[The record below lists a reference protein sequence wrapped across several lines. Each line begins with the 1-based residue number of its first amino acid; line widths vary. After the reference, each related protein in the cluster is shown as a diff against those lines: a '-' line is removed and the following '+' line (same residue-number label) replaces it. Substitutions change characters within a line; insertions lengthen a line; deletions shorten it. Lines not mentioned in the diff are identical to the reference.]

1 MEKTLREKI
10 VAKLAKIKVVLAED
24 ENTEE
29 VTLEDVRTVDGTLL
43 RVEPALEVGA
53 TIQVIGED
61 AELIDAPDGS
71 HELEDGS
78 VINVE
83 GGIIVEV
90 IAVEVPAEEEMNE
103 ELPEVPAPKGLDVEA
118 LTNDVMNK
126 LNEAIV
132 NKIAGLK
139 FEETIAEL
147 KSENAALKE
156 TILDVVT
163 EVEKFA
169 AQEKAKPTKEHRNPF
184 AKQESKLDFSK
195 LLRK

>member
-24 ENTEE
+24 EETE
-29 VTLEDVRTVDGTLL
+29 VTLEDVKKVDGTLL

-53 TIQVIGED
+53 TVQVIGED
-61 AELIDAPDGS
+61 AELIDAPDGD

-78 VINVE
+78 VLKVE
-83 GGIIVEV
+83 GGIIVEI
-90 IAVEVPAEEEMNE
+90 IAVEAPAEEEMNE
-103 ELPEVPAPKGLDVEA
+103 ELPEPTPQGLDVAA
-118 LTNDVMNK
+118 LTADVMNK

-139 FEETIAEL
+139 FEQTIAEL
-147 KSENAALKE
+147 KAENAALKE

-169 AQEKAKPTKEHRNPF
+169 AQEKDKPAKVHRNPF